1 MFDFKLFKKALG
13 DYSQTLRTVRSQ
25 IDAVETEIENC
36 LFAPVAKEDAKKV
49 FRAWI
54 STEAAEWRRLL
65 IDRLASVQKN
75 AELMANPDKLASDM
89 KLSNLLMMGAHS
101 GALYQGHVD
110 AKYLQRSM
118 IGMFEEPMWKA
129 IESAL
134 DGLTW
139 QPGAMTIED
148 RAEKLKTLR
157 EQLSKLRA
165 QEAQLVKDAEDVGI
179 DASGVE

>member
-36 LFAPVAKEDAKKV
+36 LFA
-49 FRAWI
+49 RAWI